1 MEQSIVDKLK
11 VMLGVQIEKIE
22 EVEDQV
28 LVFVPRGQAA
38 KAIGV
43 GGSVIRSAEIILNK
57 KLIIKEPEEK

>member
-28 LVFVPRGQAA
+28 LVFVPGGQAA